1 MRVVAWCSAVP
12 ETLVLLK
19 EKESEPTL
27 ALLDQERVLFHALVG
42 KRVPSL
48 LPEAKQSIARR
59 EAEVTVQHVTS
70 HCISR
75 CILLPCSAPGWIG

>member
-27 ALLDQERVLFHALVG
+27 VPLDQELVLFHAHVG
-42 KRVPSL
+42 EARVL
-48 LPEAKQSIARR
+48 
-59 EAEVTVQHVTS
+59 TS
-70 HCISR
+70 PRS
-75 CILLPCSAPGWIG
+75 

>member
-27 ALLDQERVLFHALVG
+27 VPLYQELVLFYALVG
-42 KRVPSL
+42 
-48 LPEAKQSIARR
+48 EARIL
-59 EAEVTVQHVTS
+59 TS
-70 HCISR
+70 SR
-75 CILLPCSAPGWIG
+75 S